1 MKKVDK
7 LKPQDITDYLLI
19 AYFGDVDD
27 PIYTAVNSAYLDL
40 NRTIEYKKTQD
51 ITEEKKALLRQTSVK
66 MIKDQIIK
74 LSKHG
79 FFDKEMFDSWHS
91 ELCEAICQKYNDS
104 GIHFHFGQAQKW
116 VNMTMKYL
124 SVIDSTMTE
133 GYFECLHVPIDSIVF
148 DLALEE
154 FGLERPA
161 NRWSR
166 MTKEEYISY
175 QGALCSRIKE
185 NTGLSPLLW
194 EFRSWNR

>member
-1 MKKVDK
+1 MKKLDK
-7 LKPQDITDYLLI
+7 LTPQDITYYLLI
-19 AYFGDVDD
+19 AYFGDVDN

-133 GYFECLHVPIDSIVF
+133 GYFECLHVPIDSIVL
-148 DLALEE
+148 DLANEE
-154 FGLERPA
+154 FGLVRPA

-166 MTKEEYISY
+166 MTKEEYIEY
-175 QGALCSRIKE
+175 QNSLCLKIVE
-185 NTGLSPLLW
+185 NTGLAPLLW

>member
-1 MKKVDK
+1 MKKLDK
-7 LKPQDITDYLLI
+7 LTPQDITYYLLI

-133 GYFECLHVPIDSIVF
+133 GYFECLHVPIDSIVL
-148 DLALEE
+148 DLANEE
-154 FGLERPA
+154 FGLVRPA

-166 MTKEEYISY
+166 MTKEEYIEY
-175 QGALCSRIKE
+175 QNSLCLKIVE
-185 NTGLSPLLW
+185 NTGLAPLLW